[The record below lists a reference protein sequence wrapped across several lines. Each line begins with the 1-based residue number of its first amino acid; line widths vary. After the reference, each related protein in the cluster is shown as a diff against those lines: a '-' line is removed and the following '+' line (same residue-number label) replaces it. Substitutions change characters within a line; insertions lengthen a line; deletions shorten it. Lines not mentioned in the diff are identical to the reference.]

1 MGQTQ
6 IKVPEG
12 MLKAS
17 LGAAVNNRRT
27 VHCDLCSLN
36 DLSAVLEAA
45 LRWLSNEIGRLR
57 ETTCVEG
64 VDKEFIAGMEKVRN
78 LFAVP
83 EIPEDIRELCRE
95 SFRGLR
101 QMTIGE
107 ALDVWPKR
115 IEEVA
120 IEAFNRGRT
129 CK

>member
-17 LGAAVNNRRT
+17 LAVNNRRT